1 MTLFIL
7 FASKLEGLLR
17 QYLEARKAKDFET
30 LVSLL
35 ISDRI
40 KSSLSDQC
48 LRCVL
53 SVENNQVAAD
63 TGSWLKPSRLAEL
76 VDEYIAT
83 VGPGPGIGARAT
95 YTGQPQSQLQSQSQS
110 VEGRNQVNG
119 RGRGAVAANAGNT
132 AGCNDKSQKDFAK
145 PASTAAHFR
154 NANGRRCTICDS
166 PNHLRAVCP
175 KRTGAPVRVNN
186 TTAMPTDQHSRPP
199 DDEQADKQV
208 TVNRVVIDELP
219 AGDYTVGT
227 RTDDWP
233 SAKSA
238 DISTE
243 RDGVSRPKTD
253 TNADEVFDVRDD
265 EDVNVENILSLF
277 DECECSVIDEANV
290 RENVNMSNVQFDM
303 HRFVADSDVSFHFV
317 DLCVKD
323 DNGDVVKV
331 NSLFDSGSQLS
342 VLRQKLVESLQYNVV
357 GEVKLRGFDGSVSVG
372 KLVILHASLT
382 GRDVSDTLPL
392 NPHSF
397 TSPTTLY
404 CKDSTSFCLNTDN

>member
-1 MTLFIL
+1 M
-7 FASKLEGLLR
+7 
-17 QYLEARKAKDFET
+17 
-30 LVSLL
+30 SLL

-83 VGPGPGIGARAT
+83 VGRGPGTCARAT
-95 YTGQPQSQLQSQSQS
+95 YIGQPQSQLQSQSGSQLQSQSQSQS

-132 AGCNDKSQKDFAK
+132 AGWNDKSQRDFAK

-154 NANGRRCTICDS
+154 NVNGRRCTICDS

-186 TTAMPTDQHSRPP
+186 TTAIPTDQHSRPP
-199 DDEQADKQV
+199 DDEQADTQV

-219 AGDYTVGT
+219 ASDYTVDT
-227 RTDDWP
+227 QTDKWP
-233 SAKSA
+233 SAKLA

-243 RDGVSRPKTD
+243 RDGESRPKTD
-253 TNADEVFDVRDD
+253 TNADEVFDERDD
-265 EDVNVENILSLF
+265 DDVNVENILSLF
-277 DECECSVIDEANV
+277 DECKCSVINEANV
-290 RENVNMSNVQFDM
+290 RDNVSMTNVQFDM
-303 HRFVADSDVSFHFV
+303 HRFVADSDVSF
-317 DLCVKD
+317 
-323 DNGDVVKV
+323 
-331 NSLFDSGSQLS
+331 
-342 VLRQKLVESLQYNVV
+342 
-357 GEVKLRGFDGSVSVG
+357 
-372 KLVILHASLT
+372 
-382 GRDVSDTLPL
+382 
-392 NPHSF
+392 
-397 TSPTTLY
+397 
-404 CKDSTSFCLNTDN
+404 